1 MKKLLFALSIVG
13 MFMLIGCNPCR
24 VGDCTCIM
32 WTFDNDT
39 SETITVKNIKH
50 GDPSSITIAPYAF
63 VEVYVES
70 DADYVSFDYTPDTVL
85 VKKIAGSYTYR
96 FYK

>member
-39 SETITVKNIKH
+39 SKTITVKNIKY
-50 GDPSSITIAPYAF
+50 GEPSSIIIAPYAF

-85 VKKIAGSYTYR
+85 VKKIASSYTYR